1 MASDE
6 SGMSEIVQL
15 PENFIGREDREKLE
29 SFGGHTI
36 AHGRATRWH
45 WASDHQG
52 GDIFEIYRG
61 GADEELAYRVSRD
74 RRRSVFRVHDAHDR
88 EVLRGD
94 LEHVMAG
101 LEKMLST
108 EHGEFPA

>member
-1 MASDE
+1 MSD
-6 SGMSEIVQL
+6 IVQL

-36 AHGRATRWH
+36 ARGRATRWH
-45 WASDHQG
+45 WANDEQG
-52 GDIFEIYRG
+52 GDVFEIYRG
-61 GADEELAYRVSRD
+61 GIDEVLAYRVSRD
-74 RRRSVFRVHDAHDR
+74 RKHGVFRVRDGHER

-94 LEHVMAG
+94 LEHVMTG
-101 LEKMLST
+101 LEKMLSM

>member
-1 MASDE
+1 MSD
-6 SGMSEIVQL
+6 IVQL
-15 PENFIGREDREKLE
+15 PENFIGREDRERLE

-45 WASDHQG
+45 WANDGQS
-52 GDIFEIYRG
+52 GDVFEIYRG
-61 GADEELAYRVSRD
+61 GAHEVLAYRVSRD
-74 RRRSVFRVHDAHDR
+74 RKQGVFRVHDAR
-88 EVLRGD
+88 ERAVLQGD

-108 EHGEFPA
+108 EHGESPA